1 MTVTVNRIFDS
12 RVYDLQFE
20 VETEQTDSDVFVGKW
35 FEGFAVGDF
44 IDTFGRP
51 VEVKKADIPFFL
63 DNTRKAI
70 EATRAESSGEIEG
83 LPVDAK
89 DHERGNAAGW
99 LVDVKMSLAG
109 EKLLFKPK
117 WTVIG
122 FELLKAKLMKGFS
135 PTLSVDDMTIMGG
148 TLTNWPATREDS
160 IPVLAPIELS
170 ETGLAKK
177 IVDGLLNKLSKTPE
191 NQEEISNEGVPMAKK
206 DKVKDEINLEDID
219 LDSLSDGQL
228 TELTTRLIEKESGG
242 TNGSKPV
249 SLAQLI
255 ETRATDLYKTNLALA
270 QKEIK
275 VANFVKDM
283 TEGTDKDP
291 NGIGVKPEDLSE
303 LLSGMDD
310 DQLELAMKVI
320 QTIKANGVVNFEE
333 QGNDDKVEGKIELP
347 KETQTALDA
356 GTLKIKDLSLPSMGL
371 GDMDQYN
378 LSKWQKK
385 EGK

>member
-20 VETEQTDSDVFVGKW
+20 VETEQTDSDVFEGKW
-35 FEGFAVGDF
+35 FEGFAIGDF
-44 IDTFGRP
+44 IDTLGRP
-51 VEVKKADIPFFL
+51 VEVKKADISFFL

-70 EATRAESSGEIEG
+70 EATRADSSGEIEG

-109 EKLLFKPK
+109 DKLLFKPK

-135 PTLSVDDMTIMGG
+135 PTFSLDDMTIMGG

-170 ETGLAKK
+170 ETSIADK
-177 IVDGLLNKLSKTPE
+177 VVARLSNLFKQTPE
-191 NQEEISNEGVPMAKK
+191 NQEEISNEGVPMTKK
-206 DKVKDEINLEDID
+206 GKPKDEINLDGYD
-219 LDSLSDGQL
+219 DSQIAQL
-228 TELTTRLIEKESGG
+228 TSLLIEKESGKE
-242 TNGSKPV
+242 NGDKPA
-249 SLAQLI
+249 SLAQLV
-255 ETRATDLYKTNLALA
+255 ETRANDLYKTNLALA

-275 VANFVKDM
+275 VADFVKDM
-283 TEGTDKDP
+283 TEGTKKDP

-303 LLSGMDD
+303 LLSGLDD

-320 QTIKANGVVNFEE
+320 KTIKANGVVNFEE

-356 GTLKIKDLSLPSMGL
+356 KTLKVEDLGLSSLGL